1 MCLFQSIR
9 RLWSGRGVIHTTDST
24 RREVFSRYNNCTKRS
39 VVCIQ
44 DLLGVTL
51 QQLASQSG
59 VTCDNETSLGNFP
72 VTLRS
77 CIPRDTGEC
86 ATLVPYRTRLFAYLM
101 PPGVFL
107 RLKMDDEST
116 VTSGAP
122 SFSSFYY
129 TQLCQANLIY
139 GRCLL
144 FLIYLI

>member
-1 MCLFQSIR
+1 MDCFHICCFRISNFMGSVYLSLVQLGDCGVRQQSSLFCKCYPSI
-9 RLWSGRGVIHTTDST
+9 GIT
-24 RREVFSRYNNCTKRS
+24 R
-39 VVCIQ
+39 
-44 DLLGVTL
+44 
-51 QQLASQSG
+51 